1 MKKNTKVEKVADKK
15 ESQQSLSKPLRSLKL
30 YTLCIACMA
39 FMLSATGAQAQTSG
53 SEQLSYNWRGA
64 VASAIKTDENVLA
77 HQQKLTQAQK
87 AQKNSISYEAVPR
100 MLLSGEGGGAF
111 ASVKNSDT
119 ENNTSSF
126 NPYLD
131 VALELEQK
139 IADGGERKAELREK
153 RIAVTIARAA
163 LRNAEQKLITQ
174 ALKRYIDLRYRAL
187 LYRAQQREQMIL
199 QQNLKIASNDDTIL
213 VWEKWNIQQEAQQG
227 QNTLLESRKNLDIS
241 RGNFVATFRFLPKI
255 DELTRV
261 DLPLELIPR
270 TFEESLQIAQRANP
284 AYLVE
289 TQKAQ
294 SSTNAILKERS
305 KGLPKISMV
314 AEGRYRY
321 NPIPEKFHDQS
332 NQELLAYA
340 GLRINWQLA
349 DTFRL
354 RGLVK
359 AARAGANV
367 AERERGLFASKHREK
382 IAQVWNSL
390 VALSAQYTAQ
400 QNFGRNNAI
409 LISAMREEINQ
420 GAEDSKPENN
430 NVTSTRAVGLEAQ
443 FIRTQVQ
450 FLNTERKLISA
461 YVELLGE
468 IGLLDRATLNI

>member
-1 MKKNTKVEKVADKK
+1 MKKNTKVEKCDGKMNMQQLTNKLLRNLKFSILFVA
-15 ESQQSLSKPLRSLKL
+15 L
-30 YTLCIACMA
+30 
-39 FMLSATGAQAQTSG
+39 MLPATIAQAQS
-53 SEQLSYNWRGA
+53 SRSASLSYDWRGA
-64 VASAIKTDENVLA
+64 LANALKTDENVLA
-77 HQQKLTQAQK
+77 HQQKLKQAQK
-87 AQKNSISYEAVPR
+87 AQKVSISYEAVPR

-111 ASVKNSDT
+111 AKVDKNNDT
-119 ENNTSSF
+119 EKNTSSF
-126 NPYLD
+126 SPYLD
-131 VALELEQK
+131 VALEVEQK

-153 RIAVTIARAA
+153 RIAVAIARAT
-163 LRNAEQKLITQ
+163 LRNAEQKSITQ

-187 LYRAQQREQMIL
+187 LYRAQQREQMIR
-199 QQNLKIASNDDTIL
+199 QQNLKIASKNDTIP
-213 VWEKWNIQQEAQQG
+213 VWEKWNIQQDAQQG
-227 QNTLLESRKNLDIS
+227 QNALLESRKNLDIS

-294 SSTNAILKERS
+294 NSTNEILKARS

-321 NPIPEKFHDQS
+321 NPLPERFHDQS

-359 AARAGANV
+359 TARAGANV

-382 IAQVWNSL
+382 IAEIWNNL
-390 VALSAQYTAQ
+390 VSLSAQYTAQ

-409 LISAMREEINQ
+409 LISSMREAVNKGLE
-420 GAEDSKPENN
+420 GGKLENDN
-430 NVTSTRAVGLEAQ
+430 ITSTRAVELEAQ
-443 FIRTQVQ
+443 FIKTQVQ
-450 FLNTERKLISA
+450 FLNTERELISA
-461 YVELLGE
+461 YVDLLGE